1 MKRISDFLAGVPMTI
16 VSGVFLAASLIL
28 MLMKMEVPVDPAWVS
43 VIISGIPLLYLAIW
57 RIIHNKGMSKISSA
71 LLISIAMIAAV
82 AIGDTFAAGEVAFIM
97 AKYAFIEYIK
107 SDNIMD
113 GDSIKDFIVDVI
125 KSV

>member
-82 AIGDTFAAGEVAFIM
+82 AIGDTFA
-97 AKYAFIEYIK
+97 
-107 SDNIMD
+107 
-113 GDSIKDFIVDVI
+113 
-125 KSV
+125 